1 MELNYLYKVFSGIF
15 FKNLFSA
22 APFLFNFFYSKKDF
36 YNNLFIKKFFIFDAI
51 SFLSLN
57 LLCNFKVGVDLS
69 CVDFYYKINRFKMSA
84 NTLSLFYK
92 KRMFINATIEERGEY
107 APSLSGIFSSF
118 CWAERE
124 IWDMFGI
131 FFLNNNNL
139 RRILTDYGFK
149 GYPLRKDFPLTG
161 FIELFFNSSLG
172 EILYRPVR
180 LSQELRFFNFSS
192 TWADDGMV
200 SDNI

>member
-1 MELNYLYKVFSGIF
+1 MKLNSLYRGFTNIF
-15 FKNLFSA
+15 FKNFYEAFNLFD
-22 APFLFNFFYSKKDF
+22 FFYIKRDF
-36 YNNLFIKKFFIFDAI
+36 YNNIFLKKNTIINAGSILNFSSLFV
-51 SFLSLN
+51 
-57 LLCNFKVGVDLS
+57 FKIGVDLT
-69 CVDFYYKINRFKMSA
+69 CVDFYYKIRRFKL
-84 NTLSLFYK
+84 NINLLSVFYK
-92 KRMFINATIEERGEY
+92 KRLFINTSLKEKSESVA
-107 APSLSGIFSSF
+107 SLSNIFSSF

-124 IWDMFGI
+124 AWDMFGV

-161 FIELFFNSSLG
+161 FVELFFSTSFS
-172 EILYRPVR
+172 EIFYRPVQ

-192 TWADDGMV
+192 TWTDTSLV

>member
-1 MELNYLYKVFSGIF
+1 MKLNYLYITFDNLF
-15 FKNLFSA
+15 FKNLYNMYH
-22 APFLFNFFYSKKDF
+22 LFNFFYVKREF
-36 YNNLFIKKFFIFDAI
+36 YNNIFIEKNNVSGTGLF
-51 SFLSLN
+51 LN
-57 LLCNFKVGVDLS
+57 LNSLHSFKVGVDLT
-69 CVDFYYKINRFKMSA
+69 CIDFYYKICRFKLSA
-84 NTLSLFYK
+84 NLLSIFYK
-92 KRMFINATIEERGEY
+92 KKVFINTFLKEKNENLC
-107 APSLSGIFSSF
+107 SLSNIFLSF

-124 IWDMFGI
+124 VWDMFGV

-161 FIELFFNSSLG
+161 FIELFFSTSFS
-172 EILYRPVR
+172 EIFYRPVQ

-192 TWADDGMV
+192 TWTDDSMV